1 MNIGLPG
8 TGIGGLF
15 YFFCALVMFAMEI
28 ARVIRRK
35 KDAGRSKIARRVV
48 PMLGGIIVSMLF
60 LDWAV
65 NAIITS
71 LVPSSAF
78 QSADGGRQASYQTL
92 ALEPILLSIITLG
105 IILLSVH
112 ILKLIVRS
120 SSVKS

>member
-35 KDAGRSKIARRVV
+35 KDAGRSKIARRVI

-65 NAIITS
+65 NAVITS
-71 LVPSSAF
+71 FGPSFLF
-78 QSADGGRQASYQTL
+78 QPASGNGQKAYYQAL
-92 ALEPILLSIITLG
+92 ALRPILLSIITLG
-105 IILLSVH
+105 IIILSVH

-120 SSVKS
+120 SAKS

>member
-1 MNIGLPG
+1 
-8 TGIGGLF
+8 
-15 YFFCALVMFAMEI
+15 
-28 ARVIRRK
+28 
-35 KDAGRSKIARRVV
+35 
-48 PMLGGIIVSMLF
+48 MLGGIIISMLF

-65 NAIITS
+65 SAIITS

-78 QSADGGRQASYQTL
+78 QPAGGGQQASYQTL